1 MPNKPFLRSK
11 NSYFQTKAKCKTFL
25 GKLHEI
31 HLDLNKKKSLR
42 AMALHLASA

>member
-31 HLDLNKKKSLR
+31 HLDLNKKN
-42 AMALHLASA
+42 H